1 MNKEEFKNI
10 IINANYFTKY
20 EAIVD
25 IKTKEI
31 YAYEALSKFEI
42 DNNIISTEDIFR
54 YLHHNNRLFF
64 QLEKRNKE
72 LQIKNF
78 PKNKKLFLNFDADIC
93 VSAEQQNYWE
103 LFLFEQKDN
112 VVVEITENGSDDE
125 TSAKIMR
132 DFSSWLSNKSI
143 ETALDDFGQDGSM
156 FSFFMMN
163 GSKYIKIDKSF
174 IRQIDLNKN
183 YLHYLKGVLKT
194 IKLNGQKSIIE
205 GIETKEDLELAKK
218 LDCDYVQGYY
228 FDEHKIVR

>member
-10 IINANYFTKY
+10 IIKANYFTKY

-31 YAYEALSKFEI
+31 YAYEALSKFDF

-54 YLHHNNRLFF
+54 YLHHNNNLFF

-78 PKNKKLFLNFDADIC
+78 TKNKKLFLNFDADIC
-93 VSAEQQNYWE
+93 VSDEQQNYWE
-103 LFLFEQKDN
+103 NFLLSQKEN
-112 VVVEITENGSDDE
+112 IVVEITENGSDDE

-132 DFSSWLSNKSI
+132 NFSSWLSNKSI

-205 GIETKEDLELAKK
+205 GVETKKDLQLAEE

-228 FDEHKIVR
+228 FDQYQIIR